1 MTIPVSPTTT
11 LQVFIDSF
19 TEEFPYLKLIFFM
32 PILKGISTDDRPLD
46 TRRLVNDFVSPSKH
60 LFFTVH
66 PWEKTKDVECKFIHK
81 IKVRAEILR
90 KYKDRWIVT
99 LGSDE
104 LTIYEQNELG
114 KEGADISGSISN
126 RFIQ

>member
-1 MTIPVSPTTT
+1 MTIPVSAATT
-11 LQVFIDSF
+11 LQMFIDSF
-19 TEEFPYLKLIFFM
+19 SEEFPYLKLVFFM
-32 PILKGISTDDRPLD
+32 PLSNGVSSNDHPLD
-46 TRRLVNDFVSPSKH
+46 TRRSVSDFVSPSKY

-66 PWEKTKDVECKFIHK
+66 PWEKTKDVEFKFINK